1 MEFNTSSL
9 KNTMILSKQI
19 INKTGSLTLIIGP
32 MYSGKTS
39 SILDLYRKYGF
50 SKINTLVVNFEE
62 DKRYHESMMST
73 HDKTMIPCINVLNIR
88 DIMTPENISNNQVFL
103 INEGQFF
110 NDLHECVIELVET
123 HNKTVYVC
131 GLDGDFK
138 RNGFEQIISLI
149 PLADEIVKKYSIC
162 KGCEDGTRALF
173 SHRITN
179 ETEVKVIGSDNY
191 IPLCRTC
198 YLRYNIL

>member
-9 KNTMILSKQI
+9 KNSMILSKQI
-19 INKTGSLTLIIGP
+19 INKTGSLTMIIGP

-179 ETEVKVIGSDNY
+179 ETEVKVIGADNY

>member
-1 MEFNTSSL
+1 MNFNTSSL
-9 KNTMILSKQI
+9 TNTMIISKQVM
-19 INKTGSLTLIIGP
+19 NKTGSLTLIIGP

-73 HDKTMIPCINVLNIR
+73 HDKNMIPCVNVIKLK
-88 DIMTPENISNNQVFL
+88 DIMTPENISNNEVFL

-110 NDLHECVIELVET
+110 DDLHECVIELVEKY
-123 HNKTVYVC
+123 NKTIYVC

-149 PLADEIVKKYSIC
+149 PLADEVIKKYSIC

-179 ETEVKVIGSDNY
+179 EQEVKVIGADNY
-191 IPLCRTC
+191 IPLCRKC
-198 YLRYNIL
+198 YLQHNSV

>member
-1 MEFNTSSL
+1 
-9 KNTMILSKQI
+9 
-19 INKTGSLTLIIGP
+19 
-32 MYSGKTS
+32 
-39 SILDLYRKYGF
+39 
-50 SKINTLVVNFEE
+50 
-62 DKRYHESMMST
+62 
-73 HDKTMIPCINVLNIR
+73 MIPCINVLNIR
-88 DIMTPENISNNQVFL
+88 DIMTPENISNNQSIL

-173 SHRITN
+173 SHRITK